1 MFQIGVCQDPIEIAG
16 QIENLDSEI
25 EDAKIVVRSFPSAEK
40 TDDLVKM
47 IREPE
52 RMGPLVESFYKNR
65 GELSKTG
72 IEEIRN

>member
-25 EDAKIVVRSFPSAEK
+25 EDVKIVVRSFPSAEK